1 MSKQQ
6 DKRKKKDDE
15 LNSHHVY
22 KLKQSFQDRKMYRN
36 IDNALKKKTLQDL
49 KNLEY
54 DDYR

>member
-15 LNSHHVY
+15 LDSHHVY

-36 IDNALKKKTLQDL
+36 IDNALKKKNLQEGGI
-49 KNLEY
+49 EY
-54 DDYR
+54 S